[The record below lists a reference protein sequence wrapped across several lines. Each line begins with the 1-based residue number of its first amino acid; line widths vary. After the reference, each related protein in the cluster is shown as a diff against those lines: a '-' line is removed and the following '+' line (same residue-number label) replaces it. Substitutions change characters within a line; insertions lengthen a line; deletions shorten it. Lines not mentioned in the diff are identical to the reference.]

1 MKNLNLDQLFLVLTL
16 LRLQNL
22 DKRVCDVLPCEYT
35 CTFEETKLYKD
46 NGLIS
51 IDMEDDTILI
61 ISETHTHVTIW
72 TNPSDNE
79 GRLIGIEVLLKHI
92 SFEDKV

>member
-35 CTFEETKLYKD
+35 CTFEETELYKD
-46 NGLIS
+46 NCLIA
-51 IDMEDDTILI
+51 IDIMDDTILLI
-61 ISETHTHVTIW
+61 AETETHFTIW
-72 TNPSDNE
+72 TNPSDTKGHSIE
-79 GRLIGIEVLLKHI
+79 IEVLSKHI